1 MEQTAGPHRTPR
13 RILKA
18 LIWIAGIWLC
28 ILLALKIVLTPSV
41 INRLI
46 DRYAAE
52 YVDGSINI
60 GKVSLSMFRHFP
72 NVGVTVDD
80 FSITYPAE
88 RYDSAQDEGP
98 QGHLIKAGTG
108 IEADTLAYFRKFS
121 LRVNISALLAGK
133 ISIPYAELEKPRIFA
148 HRYNDGSAN
157 WDVIRIPSDTTEDES
172 ISLPEIKLG
181 NIGMKGHPHV
191 VYTDSKDTVF
201 AMADL
206 KQVSLNGQ
214 LDIDKAHRSRI
225 GLRADSLFVAGRISA
240 DTLAFGLEHL
250 SIVERQR
257 KMNMYAKAK
266 ALLATRSFGRID
278 IPIEIR
284 SGFSFS
290 KGDVPA
296 VSINDLKAEIAS
308 VPIEGRADIGF
319 KDDRAAIDAGLVIR
333 ECKAADII
341 DKFAK
346 DFIPALN
353 DIDTD
358 AAFTLDLGC
367 KGDYIY
373 SEGTLPD
380 LKVSLSV
387 PESYISHKAIGS
399 GLKFCMEAGI
409 ETAEDGKI
417 SAGLRNL
424 SVSGKGISLKAA
436 ADIPDILEED
446 LLIELDGSMAADLS
460 ELKSF
465 LPDTAGMNASGRL
478 QANVKGHIRPSQ
490 LDIYRFSESGLE
502 GTITGDSLVVV
513 SPKDSIDAKIQQ
525 LNVTIG
531 PEDKTSRIDS
541 TKTYHLLAI
550 KGNISSADIR
560 YGTMALKG
568 DKIGISA
575 MNSADGASDAVARLG
590 GRLKA
595 AKIVF
600 TDAAGMEIELKGTD
614 NGFQMLPKKD
624 RPEVPM
630 LTVNS
635 TSDRILLKDG
645 TNRIILTD
653 AKIGARAAMNTVER
667 RQRARMLMDSLAR
680 IYPDVPRDSIMR
692 HAFSQRQSRD
702 VPEWLK
708 EEDFRKQDIDIK
720 LDETLSKYF
729 REWDMNGKIDVRTGM
744 VMTPYFPTRN
754 ILRGFQ
760 ASFDNNRISID
771 SAKVRAGESEIAAK
785 GELTG
790 LRRALLGRG
799 NLNLDLEINT
809 DKVNANELLAA
820 YNTGSRYVP
829 PQDKGVIA
837 EVSDAEFYKMVT
849 SDSLA
854 ANDSVT
860 PLIVVPSNLNA
871 DIRLN
876 GKNISYS
883 DLNISNLHSK
893 LLMKER
899 CVQITETEAVSNMGD
914 ISFEGF
920 YATRSKKDIKAGF
933 SFNFKDITAEKVI
946 NLMPAVD
953 SIMPLL
959 KSFNGMLDCE
969 LAATAS
975 IDTNM
980 NVIPPSING
989 IIRIGGKD
997 LSIKDSEMFQDLAR
1011 KLMFKNKKEGYIE
1024 QMSVE
1029 GVISDS
1035 MLEVFPFIVKM
1046 DRYTIALSGIHHL
1059 DESFKYHVSLL
1070 KSPFLIRL
1078 GIDLYGDNFDDF
1090 KFKIGKAKYKSAEVP
1105 VFSAVIDTTKINL
1118 VNSIRG
1124 IFEKGVEAA
1133 VNENARK
1140 EAIEKHKQEI
1150 GYIRAVDQE
1159 LVGLTENEKK
1169 QFEAEEAA
1177 LKEVSEAEDSL
1188 SKAVQQLNLNKENTK

>member
-1 MEQTAGPHRTPR
+1 MEQSAGVHKRPR
-13 RILKA
+13 IVLKVLA
-18 LIWIAGIWLC
+18 WIAGIWLC
-28 ILLALKIVLTPSV
+28 ILLALRIALTPSV
-41 INRLI
+41 ISSLI
-46 DRYAAE
+46 DRYAAG
-52 YVDGSINI
+52 YVDGSISI
-60 GKVSLSMFRHFP
+60 GKVGLSMFRHFP
-72 NVGVTVDD
+72 NIGITVDD
-80 FSITYPAE
+80 FSITYPAG
-88 RYDSAQDEGP
+88 RYSSVEKEGP
-98 QGHLIKAGTG
+98 QGHLAKAGTG
-108 IEADTLAYFRKFS
+108 TEADTLAFFS
-121 LRVNISALLAGK
+121 RFSVRVNVSALIAGK

-157 WDVIRIPSDTTEDES
+157 WDIIRIPSDTTETES
-172 ISLPEIKLG
+172 SGLPEIKLG
-181 NIGMKGHPHV
+181 KISMKGHPHV

-206 KQVSLNGQ
+206 KQISLNGR
-214 LDIDKAHRSRI
+214 LDSDRTHRSRI

-240 DTLAFGLEHL
+240 DTLAFGLEYL
-250 SIVERQR
+250 RIAERQK
-257 KMNMYAKAK
+257 KMSMHAKAK

-278 IPIEIR
+278 IPVEIR
-284 SGFSFS
+284 SGFRFPHG
-290 KGDVPA
+290 KVPA
-296 VSINDLKAEIAS
+296 ISIYDLKAEIAS
-308 VPIEGRADIGF
+308 VPVEGRADIGF
-319 KDDRAAIDAGLVIR
+319 KDDRATIDAGLSIR
-333 ECKAADII
+333 DCKVADLI
-341 DKFAK
+341 DRFIK

-353 DIDTD
+353 DMDTD
-358 AAFTLDLGC
+358 ASFTLELGC
-367 KGDYIY
+367 RGDYIY
-373 SEGTLPD
+373 SDGTLPEI
-380 LKVSLSV
+380 KASLSV
-387 PESYISHKAIGS
+387 PESHISHRTIGS
-399 GLKFCMEAGI
+399 GLKVRMEAGM
-409 ETAEDGKI
+409 ETVENGKI
-417 SAGLRNL
+417 AVGLRDL
-424 SVSGKGISLKAA
+424 SVKGKGISLEAS
-436 ADIPDILEED
+436 ADIPDVLEED
-446 LLIELDGSMAADLS
+446 FLVVLDGDMTADLD

-465 LPDTAGMNASGRL
+465 LPDTMDVNASGKL
-478 QANVKGHIRPSQ
+478 MAHLKGHIRPSQ

-502 GTITGDSLVVV
+502 GTLTGDSLLIV
-513 SPKDSIDAKIQQ
+513 SPKDSIDASIRQ
-525 LNVTIG
+525 LDVTIG

-541 TKTYHLLAI
+541 TRTYHLLAV
-550 KGNISSADIR
+550 KGNISGADIR

-568 DKIGISA
+568 DRIRISA
-575 MNSADGASDAVARLG
+575 MNSAEGASDAVARLG
-590 GRLKA
+590 GRLSA
-595 AKIVF
+595 ARIVF
-600 TDAAGMEIELKGTD
+600 TDAAGMEVELKGTE

-645 TNRIILTD
+645 INRIILTD

-667 RQRARMLMDSLAR
+667 RQRARMFMDSLAR
-680 IYPDVPRDSIMR
+680 MYPEIPRDSLMR
-692 HAFSQRQSRD
+692 HAFSQRQKREL
-702 VPEWLK
+702 PEWLK

-771 SAKVRAGESEIAAK
+771 SAKVRAGESEIATK

-809 DKVNANELLAA
+809 DKVNATELLAA

-829 PQDKGVIA
+829 PQDKEAIA
-837 EVSDAEFYKMVT
+837 GVSDAEFFRMVT
-849 SDSLA
+849 GDSLA
-854 ANDSVT
+854 VNDSVT

-876 GKNISYS
+876 GRNISYS
-883 DLNISNLHSK
+883 DLNISDLHSK
-893 LLMKER
+893 LIMKER

-953 SIMPLL
+953 TIMPLL
-959 KSFNGMLDCE
+959 KSFNGQLDCE

-980 NVIPPSING
+980 NIIPPSING

-997 LSIKDSEMFQDLAR
+997 LAIKDSDMFQELAR
-1011 KLMFKNKKEGYIE
+1011 KLMFKNRKEGYIE

-1046 DRYTIALSGIHHL
+1046 DRYTIALSGIHRL

-1078 GIDLYGDNFDDF
+1078 GIDVFGESFDDF
-1090 KFKIGKAKYKSAEVP
+1090 RFKIGKAKYKSAEVP

-1140 EAIEKHKQEI
+1140 EAIEKHRQEI

-1159 LVGLTENEKK
+1159 LVDLTENEKK
-1169 QFEAEEAA
+1169 QFEVEEAV

-1188 SKAVQQLNLNKENTK
+1188 SEAVQQLNINKENTK

>member
-1 MEQTAGPHRTPR
+1 MDQTAGTHRAPGR
-13 RILKA
+13 VFRA
-18 LIWIAGIWLC
+18 LLWIAGIWLC

-41 INRLI
+41 INRII
-46 DRYAAE
+46 DKYASE

-60 GKVSLSMFRHFP
+60 GQIRLSMFRHFP

-80 FSITYPAE
+80 FSITYPSE
-88 RYDSAQDEGP
+88 RYDAAEKEGA
-98 QGHLIKAGTG
+98 QGHLMEAGTG
-108 IEADTLAYFRKFS
+108 AEADTLAFFRKFS
-121 LRVNISALLAGK
+121 VSVNISALFAGK
-133 ISIPYAELEKPRIFA
+133 ISIPYAELEQPRIFA

-157 WDVIRIPSDTTEDES
+157 WDVIRIPSDTTETDS
-172 ISLPEIKLG
+172 GLPEIKLG
-181 NIGMKGHPHV
+181 KISMIGHPHV

-206 KQVSLNGQ
+206 KQIRLNGK
-214 LDIDKAHRSRI
+214 LDTEKTHRSRI

-240 DTLAFGLEHL
+240 DTLAFGLEYL
-250 SIVERQR
+250 GIVEKQK
-257 KMNMYAKAK
+257 KMSMHAKAK

-284 SGFSFS
+284 SGFSFPQ
-290 KGDVPA
+290 GDVPA

-319 KDDRAAIDAGLVIR
+319 KDDRAAIEAELAIR

-341 DKFAK
+341 DRFAK

-353 DIDTD
+353 DIETD
-358 AAFTLDLGC
+358 AAFTLDIGC

-373 SEGTLPD
+373 SDGTLPD
-380 LKVSLSV
+380 LKVSLDI
-387 PESYISHKAIGS
+387 PESHIRHKSIGS
-399 GLKFCMEAGI
+399 GLKISMEAGI
-409 ETAEDGKI
+409 ETLENGRIA
-417 SAGLRNL
+417 AGLRNL
-424 SVSGKGISLKAA
+424 DVTGKGISLNAS
-436 ADIPDILEED
+436 ADIPDMLEED
-446 LLIELDGSMAADLS
+446 FLVELDGNMTADLN
-460 ELKSF
+460 EMKDY
-465 LPDTAGMNASGRL
+465 LPGDMDINASGKI
-478 QANVKGHIRPSQ
+478 QAHIKGNVRPSQ

-502 GTITGDSLVVV
+502 GTVTGDSLVIV
-513 SPKDSIDAKIQQ
+513 SPKDSIDANIHKFDI
-525 LNVTIG
+525 TIG

-541 TKTYHLLAI
+541 SKTYHLLAI
-550 KGNISSADIR
+550 KGNIADADIR

-568 DKIGISA
+568 DRIRVSA

-590 GRLKA
+590 GRFSA
-595 AKIVF
+595 AKVVF
-600 TDAAGMEIELKGTD
+600 TDAVGMEIELKGTE

-635 TSDRILLKDG
+635 TNDRILVKDG

-653 AKIGARAAMNTVER
+653 AKIGAMAAMNTVER
-667 RQRARMLMDSLAR
+667 RQRARMFMDSLAR
-680 IYPDVPRDSIMR
+680 MYPEVPRDSLMR
-692 HAFSQRQSRD
+692 HALRQRQAREL
-702 VPEWLK
+702 PEWLK

-754 ILRGFQ
+754 ILKGFQ
-760 ASFDNNRISID
+760 ASFDNNRIGID
-771 SAKVRAGESEIAAK
+771 SAKVRVGDSDIAAK

-829 PQDKGVIA
+829 PQDKMAIA
-837 EVSDAEFYKMVT
+837 EASDAEFYKMVT

-854 ANDSVT
+854 VNDSVT

-871 DIRLN
+871 DIRLD

-883 DLNISNLHSK
+883 DLNISSLHSK

-953 SIMPLL
+953 TIMPLL

-980 NVIPPSING
+980 NIIPPSING

-997 LSIKDSEMFQDLAR
+997 LSIKDSELFQDLAR

-1046 DRYTIALSGIHHL
+1046 DRYTIALSGIHRL

-1078 GIDLYGDNFDDF
+1078 GIDLYGDSFDDF
-1090 KFKIGKAKYKSAEVP
+1090 RFKIGKAKYKSAEVP

-1133 VNENARK
+1133 INENARK

-1169 QFEAEEAA
+1169 QFEAEEAV
-1177 LKEVSEAEDSL
+1177 LKEVSEAEDSI
-1188 SKAVQQLNLNKENTK
+1188 SKAVQQLNINKENTK